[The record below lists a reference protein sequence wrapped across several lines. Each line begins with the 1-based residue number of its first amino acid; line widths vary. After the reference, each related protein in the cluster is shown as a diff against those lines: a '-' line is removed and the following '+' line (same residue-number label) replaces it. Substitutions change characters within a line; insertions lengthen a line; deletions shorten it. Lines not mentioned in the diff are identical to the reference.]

1 LKAAVVYVRGI
12 AGVTL
17 LIAFHMGA
25 AGRQSP
31 QGDESVAGETAP
43 PSIPAIEMKPGRVAL
58 PKGNAKF
65 SAMWVEYA

>member
-1 LKAAVVYVRGI
+1 MKAAVDYVRGI

-31 QGDESVAGETAP
+31 QGDESVAGENRSP
-43 PSIPAIEMKPGRVAL
+43 QWLLRLLNSPLCLMSQ
-58 PKGNAKF
+58 
-65 SAMWVEYA
+65 